1 MAATYSD
8 IHYKR
13 IQLLKKTLVQIVLL
27 FIAFVVFFPIMWMI
41 SQSLTPNSEVWDWPP
56 QFIPQHPTLENYQTL
71 FTRQDLAI
79 GHWFMNSL
87 FVSTIT
93 TILTLFITSLA
104 AYSFARLRFPGRDVI
119 FFILLS
125 ALVIPAQVTL
135 IPIFLLMRDLK
146 WLDTYHALI
155 WPAMANVFAVFML
168 RQFFLG
174 IPRELE
180 EAAILDGATRFG
192 IYWRIIL
199 PMSSSALT
207 ALAIFVFLGSWND
220 LFWPLI
226 VLNRLEMR
234 TLPVGLTVLSSAY
247 YTREQSLVQAG
258 AVIASVPVL
267 IFYAFFQRQIL
278 KGITFTGMAGI

>member
-1 MAATYSD
+1 MTAAYSD
-8 IHYKR
+8 VHYR
-13 IQLLKKTLVQIVLL
+13 RLQLLKKTLVQIVLL
-27 FIAFVVFFPIMWMI
+27 FIALVVFFPIMWMI

-79 GHWFMNSL
+79 GHWFVNSL

-135 IPIFLLMRDLK
+135 IPIFLLMRDFK

-168 RQFFLG
+168 RQFFLS

-180 EAAILDGATRFG
+180 EAAILDGASRFG

-258 AVIASVPVL
+258 AVVASVPVL

-278 KGITFTGMAGI
+278 KGITFTGMAGM